1 MVEELTVEEYME
13 KFPYFKDM
21 SKNRLFV
28 SKNEIEELIK
38 SERIKV
44 DSEDVSIEFL
54 KKIIQDERYF
64 KYALKYFTNDID
76 SFTVSYIINGD
87 IGATLYYFKSTTMK
101 GIDKLIS
108 SGNIILNAEEKQR
121 YDMLKNSIS
130 FDRFIEK
137 YKDSNYNIDIDGN
150 TYSIPVGQMIS
161 FMQLSED
168 EFNNLCSNDDFNE
181 INGIP
186 KKNFIYAS
194 FQFFKE
200 NNVMRDYLTPDEV
213 ANNYAGIAS
222 FEKIDLEAIN
232 KFLITKDTKY
242 KEIEI
247 NDDLRHA
254 ILEGLPSESSDLEK
268 AIYIYIKMCKLLTYD
283 EEYYAV
289 NQKGVATEKHRTTDF
304 ISQIT
309 LDNNKVVCFEF
320 NLIYSKL
327 LNELGLNFNSEYK
340 GMVGESYGDSHA
352 NLEFR
357 ADKFLVS
364 ADSVTSILLGD
375 IMQAK
380 LNQPLVGLKCVNK
393 NKQTQQEFQAAL
405 TKMYQLIAEQDRSI
419 KNYQVGHVQ
428 TLDELL
434 DEYSAV
440 TQNIK
445 EISLEERVSILIDK
459 VNSTKMVGIDS
470 MSYVLQLKKIL
481 FTEEQRKNNIA
492 MTIVRNNEPFEEDQV
507 AMPTAI
513 FALNDL
519 GFETNPDQN
528 VYYCFNPNNEL
539 VLITKEELQSKF
551 DEGKFEYVEEN
562 DPKIPD
568 INENG
573 GIVR

>member
-1 MVEELTVEEYME
+1 MQ
-13 KFPYFKDM
+13 
-21 SKNRLFV
+21 KN
-28 SKNEIEELIK
+28 LI
-38 SERIKV
+38 
-44 DSEDVSIEFL
+44 
-54 KKIIQDERYF
+54 
-64 KYALKYFTNDID
+64 
-76 SFTVSYIINGD
+76 
-87 IGATLYYFKSTTMK
+87 
-101 GIDKLIS
+101 
-108 SGNIILNAEEKQR
+108 
-121 YDMLKNSIS
+121 
-130 FDRFIEK
+130 
-137 YKDSNYNIDIDGN
+137 
-150 TYSIPVGQMIS
+150 P
-161 FMQLSED
+161 
-168 EFNNLCSNDDFNE
+168 
-181 INGIP
+181 
-186 KKNFIYAS
+186 
-194 FQFFKE
+194 
-200 NNVMRDYLTPDEV
+200 
-213 ANNYAGIAS
+213 
-222 FEKIDLEAIN
+222 
-232 KFLITKDTKY
+232 
-242 KEIEI
+242 
-247 NDDLRHA
+247 
-254 ILEGLPSESSDLEK
+254 
-268 AIYIYIKMCKLLTYD
+268 
-283 EEYYAV
+283 YYAV

-419 KNYQVGHVQ
+419 ENYQVGHVQ

-492 MTIVRNNEPFEEDQV
+492 MTIVRNNEPFEDDRV
-507 AMPTAI
+507 AMSTAI